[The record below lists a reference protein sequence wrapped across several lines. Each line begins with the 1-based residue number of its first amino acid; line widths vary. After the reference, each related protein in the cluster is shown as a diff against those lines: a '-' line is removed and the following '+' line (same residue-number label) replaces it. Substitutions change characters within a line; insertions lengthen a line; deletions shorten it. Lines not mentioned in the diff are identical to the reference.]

1 MFEIVG
7 SEEFKSKYIDKEDCA
22 GINFMSNNLKYGNMV
37 FLKKIDGSS
46 VYYGLSQILYFIFFF
61 YIIIILS
68 YLILLPLRI
77 MKKLNS
83 LDFVQISVSF
93 LMHCF

>member
-22 GINFMSNNLKYGNMV
+22 GINFTSNNLKYGNMV

-46 VYYGLSQILYFIFFF
+46 VYYGLSQILYFK
-61 YIIIILS
+61 IIG
-68 YLILLPLRI
+68 
-77 MKKLNS
+77 
-83 LDFVQISVSF
+83 LDFIVQDKEF
-93 LMHCF
+93 CTYYK

>member
-37 FLKKIDGSS
+37 FLKKIDDSS
-46 VYYGLSQILYFIFFF
+46 VYYGLSQILYFK
-61 YIIIILS
+61 IIGREVI
-68 YLILLPLRI
+68 
-77 MKKLNS
+77 
-83 LDFVQISVSF
+83 VQDKEF
-93 LMHCF
+93 CTYYK